1 MAVLCSFDEKSILK
15 NNETNEIDRII
26 IDLVEEHKAEY
37 YDGLIPSDSPWEV
50 FMNLTRMRNSL
61 LNWYSFVKDAAIL
74 EIGSGYGALT
84 GILCDRGEQVIA
96 LENSMIRARIIRKR
110 YSTRENLK
118 VYAGTLD
125 QIQSGSVDYIVV
137 TGELPDKKEN
147 RKTFLEI
154 LRSKLKCDG
163 KILIATQ
170 NRFGLKYFCGE
181 TDEFVH
187 IPFEGI
193 NKYPNGG
200 KSYLLSRQEL
210 IDCVTD
216 AGLKHYKMY
225 YPMPDYKLTQVVY
238 TDEYMPKGSIRDRVI
253 PYYMNPQNLVAIED
267 RIYDDLIQN
276 KVLHF
281 FVNSF
286 LIEASINKEPEN
298 SVYAALS
305 TDREKAHAFATII
318 KSNDIVIKKALYP
331 EGRAILREIYDNL
344 CSLQNAGVLIVPVKL
359 NSGCLE
365 MPYIHQMNLA
375 DYLAEVIHR
384 DKKTFENI
392 IDELYHNI
400 LRSSEHVNISS
411 CALNMK
417 RIPEEEIGVIL
428 KEAYIDMIPY
438 NCFYEDGKIYFYDQ
452 EFRKC
457 NFPAKYILFR
467 VLRYM
472 YFYIADAESILPLQ
486 YFKEKYLLV
495 RLWSI
500 YERVEARF
508 IDENRN
514 CSSLSQFYQW
524 AQVDRNKIFSLR
536 GQDAQGLKEG
546 DPEDDEE
553 LRAVKKVQLDIFKYF
568 KEVCKKNDLRYCA
581 IYGSLLGAVRH
592 KGVIPWDDDIDIA
605 MPRKDYDRLKKLMED
620 NTEEPYFFQFP
631 ENDPEC
637 FYGGYCKLRNSMTG
651 GLEWRNKGHK
661 CNQGIWIDI
670 FPLDRCYENERK
682 RNKHIQRINFCQQ
695 LLLYKVYPEKKGLLN
710 GLPDQKMRIIK
721 FISGIVSHRRLCKWL
736 GNLFTECQEETNKI
750 AILSRYLKP
759 EQMQIFDKEDF
770 LNSFEVEFEDTHIAI
785 PIGYKHWLFR
795 NVGSD
800 YMIYPKK
807 ENRVSHHKA
816 VYSAD
821 KSYREMI

>member
-26 IDLVEEHKAEY
+26 IDLVEEHEAEY

-74 EIGSGYGALT
+74 EVGSGYGALT
-84 GILCDRGEQVIA
+84 GILCDRGKQVIA
-96 LENSMIRARIIRKR
+96 LENSMIRARIICKR
-110 YSTRENLK
+110 YSARENLK

-154 LRSKLKCDG
+154 LRSKLKYDG
-163 KILIATQ
+163 KILIATE

-210 IDCVTD
+210 IDCVVD
-216 AGLKHYKMY
+216 AGFNRYKMY
-225 YPMPDYKLTQVVY
+225 YPMPDYKLTQAVY

-267 RIYDDLIQN
+267 RLYDDLIQN

-281 FVNSF
+281 FANSF
-286 LIEASINKEPEN
+286 LIEASVNMEAEN

-305 TDREKAHAFATII
+305 TDRERAHAFATII
-318 KSNDIVIKKALYP
+318 KNNDMVIKKALYP
-331 EGRAILREIYDNL
+331 EGRVVLQEIYDNL
-344 CSLQNAGVLIVPVKL
+344 CNLQNAGVLIVPVKL
-359 NSGCLE
+359 NNGCLE

-384 DKKTFENI
+384 DKKIFENI

-452 EFRKC
+452 EFRKY

-486 YFKEKYLLV
+486 YFKEKYL
-495 RLWSI
+495 
-500 YERVEARF
+500 
-508 IDENRN
+508 
-514 CSSLSQFYQW
+514 
-524 AQVDRNKIFSLR
+524 DR
-536 GQDAQGLKEG
+536 
-546 DPEDDEE
+546 
-553 LRAVKKVQLDIFKYF
+553 
-568 KEVCKKNDLRYCA
+568 
-581 IYGSLLGAVRH
+581 
-592 KGVIPWDDDIDIA
+592 
-605 MPRKDYDRLKKLMED
+605 
-620 NTEEPYFFQFP
+620 
-631 ENDPEC
+631 
-637 FYGGYCKLRNSMTG
+637 
-651 GLEWRNKGHK
+651 
-661 CNQGIWIDI
+661 
-670 FPLDRCYENERK
+670 
-682 RNKHIQRINFCQQ
+682 
-695 LLLYKVYPEKKGLLN
+695 
-710 GLPDQKMRIIK
+710 
-721 FISGIVSHRRLCKWL
+721 
-736 GNLFTECQEETNKI
+736 
-750 AILSRYLKP
+750 
-759 EQMQIFDKEDF
+759 
-770 LNSFEVEFEDTHIAI
+770 
-785 PIGYKHWLFR
+785 
-795 NVGSD
+795 
-800 YMIYPKK
+800 
-807 ENRVSHHKA
+807 
-816 VYSAD
+816 
-821 KSYREMI
+821 KSVV